1 MDSIG
6 IGFIGSG
13 FAADLHAHAL
23 SKVRGASAK
32 SLPSVPGPGRAW
44 RPSPGSGWQFPSADE
59 DWMRGYPQEM
69 QDFADG
75 VREGAS
81 PCRALLAHET
91 VEVIYAAYVSAQEGR
106 WVDLKR

>member
-1 MDSIG
+1 VDSIG

-44 RPSPGSGWQFPSADE
+44 RPSPGSGWQFPSPDE

-75 VREGAS
+75 VREGREPLS
-81 PCRALLAHET
+81 GPCWRT
-91 VEVIYAAYVSAQEGR
+91 
-106 WVDLKR
+106 KP